1 MAGVKDLIKKITI
14 PERMLPAKMLKELDA
29 SLLQAGVAFSARE
42 WITVWVIVGFLLF
55 AVLLVMK
62 KVIIAIVL
70 FAVCL
75 FMISFYPKNRISK
88 KRADI
93 ELKLPDALHQMS
105 VTMRSGMVLEGV
117 IQEISEGDYG
127 SLSEE
132 FARVTVEMKRGRPLK
147 DAFLAFAKRTG
158 SVDIGRAM
166 TLIIEGVDSG
176 GPIADVL
183 EEVSQD
189 MRSIKQIRKERK
201 TATSQQASFVGMA
214 ALMAGPFVMGV
225 VAALPA
231 IMVSMADPGQ
241 FEDALLEEIGG
252 VITALSY
259 YVFAQAMAGGLM
271 LGVIMYGDMKKGMKY
286 GIIMGSI
293 AYIIFSVVQ
302 RIMPGM
308 MKMMG

>member
-1 MAGVKDLIKKITI
+1 MASAKDLIKRITI
-14 PERMLPAKMLKELDA
+14 PERMLPEKKLKQLDA
-29 SLLQAGVAFSARE
+29 SLLQAGISFSARE
-42 WITVWVIVGFLLF
+42 WMSLWVIIGFLLF
-55 AVLLVMK
+55 IVLLVMK
-62 KVIIAIVL
+62 KTLIAVAI

-75 FMISFYPKNRISK
+75 FMISYYPNSKISK

-127 SLSEE
+127 ALSEE

-147 DAFLAFAKRTG
+147 EAFLAFAKRTG
-158 SVDIGRAM
+158 SVDIARAM

-225 VAALPA
+225 VAALPT
-231 IMVSMADPGQ
+231 IMTNMAGPDM

-259 YVFAQAMAGGLM
+259 YVFAQAFAGGVM
-271 LGVIMYGDMKKGMKY
+271 LGVIMYGDLKKGAKY
-286 GIIMGSI
+286 GVIMGAL
-293 AYIIFSVVQ
+293 AYVVFRVVQ
-302 RIMPGM
+302 AIMPSM
-308 MKMMG
+308 MKIMM

>member
-1 MAGVKDLIKKITI
+1 MAGLKDIIKKITI
-14 PERMLPAKMLKELDA
+14 PERLLPEKMLKQLDA

-42 WITVWVIVGFLLF
+42 WITVWVIVGLLLF
-55 AVLLVMK
+55 VVALALK
-62 KVIIAIVL
+62 KIIIAIAL

-75 FMISFYPKNRISK
+75 FMVSFYPKNKISK
-88 KRADI
+88 KRADV

-127 SLSEE
+127 ALSEE
-132 FARVTVEMKRGRPLK
+132 FGRVTVEMKRGRPLK

-158 SVDIGRAM
+158 SVDIARAM

-189 MRSIKQIRKERK
+189 MRSIKIIRKERK

-225 VAALPA
+225 VAALPD
-231 IMVSMADPGQ
+231 IMVGMADPGQ
-241 FEDALLEEIGG
+241 FEPELLEEIGG

-271 LGVIMYGDMKKGMKY
+271 LGVIMYGDMKKGAKY
-286 GIIMGSI
+286 GIIMGSL
-293 AYIIFSVVQ
+293 AYVVFSVVR